1 MFSTSSVFRVQQK
14 YRFMHTIP
22 IKRLLAKA
30 SRFRKRCGRPLVTLA
45 YAQSLDGSIAARR
58 GNPLTLSGRQSLRL
72 WHTLRAAHDAIL
84 VGIGTI
90 LSDNPQ
96 LNVRLIK
103 GKNPRPVILDSSLR
117 FPMRSNTLN
126 NNKLPWIFT
135 TENADRERQRLLETR
150 GITVIRVKTTSDRQV
165 DLHELLHQLAHR
177 RVNSLL
183 VEGGARIITSF
194 LSKELVDQFV
204 ITITP
209 FIVGGLHGVEKLLC
223 SRLIKKPV
231 IDYFPKIKNYQH
243 QRLGQDLVV
252 WGSVAWEDS

>member
-1 MFSTSSVFRVQQK
+1 ML
-14 YRFMHTIP
+14 P
-22 IKRLLAKA
+22 IKRFLAKA
-30 SRFRKRCGRPLVTLA
+30 TRHRKRYGRPLVTLA

-58 GNPLTLSGRQSLRL
+58 GYPLTLSGRESLRL

-90 LSDNPQ
+90 LADNPR
-96 LNVRLIK
+96 LNVRLIR
-103 GKNPRPVILDSSLR
+103 GKNPQPVILDSNLR
-117 FPMRSNTLN
+117 FPIGSKTLN

-135 TENADRERQRLLETR
+135 TESADRERQRLLKTR
-150 GITVIRVKTTSDRQV
+150 GVTVIRVKTTSDCQV

-194 LSKELVDQFV
+194 LNERLVDQFV

-223 SRLIKKPV
+223 SHMIKKPA
-231 IDYFPKIKNYQH
+231 INYFPKIKNYQH
-243 QRLGQDLVV
+243 HRLGQDLVV
-252 WGSVAWEDS
+252 WGSVTWEDS